1 MKVKKTALLATVTL
15 LAAFGVFV
23 FEYKKQVDDVI
34 KNDLEARI
42 VVFQKDQINFIEI
55 QKNPANNQTKYVMQ
69 KGPDGW
75 SILEPVQD
83 SADNDQIESLLDILT
98 TEKSMTVAKES
109 ADPTQLKLA
118 EFGLESPYTVFNFKN
133 NLGHSQKIYLGSQKN
148 FEGNSFIRVD
158 SQNKVLVAS
167 PVWHTKAEQ
176 NLMTYREKRL
186 YRESLSKVKVV
197 EVTSLTDKFTLNR
210 GDSVWTSQRHPQFV
224 LDQNKVRTMLKQ
236 IAESSVQDYVFDG
249 EPSNSLVQEKR
260 LVKAPVAVTFHTAQS
275 NWSVVVNQHEKDNA
289 VYAMTDRPT
298 NLVKI
303 DPTRWELFGN
313 LSLDSLR
320 DRSSQFKFAL
330 NEVSKVYFKN
340 ELVELSF
347 AKDKDE
353 WKSTQPVPP
362 ETDFSPVEL
371 VKLIGKIHDL
381 EVSEF
386 LDAEFKQKAPLALSA
401 KNMLILKSATDNLI
415 MQFNWG
421 PEVKLIKNGQPKDY
435 FYART
440 SLGDSVF
447 ALEKNFVERI
457 DLQQAF
463 KKKDQP

>member
-1 MKVKKTALLATVTL
+1 MKVKKTALLATITL

-23 FEYKKQVDDVI
+23 FEYKKQVDEVI
-34 KNDLEARI
+34 KNDLGSRI
-42 VVFQKDQINFIEI
+42 VIFQKEQINFIEI
-55 QKNPANNQTKYVMQ
+55 QKNPASNEIKYVMQ
-69 KGPDGW
+69 KGPEGW

-83 SADNDQIESLLDILT
+83 AADNDQIESLLDILAAEKFT
-98 TEKSMTVAKES
+98 TIAKES
-109 ADPTQLKLA
+109 ADQAQLKLA

-133 NLGHSQKIYLGSQKN
+133 NLGHSQKIFLGSQKN
-148 FEGNSFIRVD
+148 FEGNSFLRIN
-158 SQNKVLVAS
+158 SQNKILVAS

-186 YRESLSKVKVV
+186 YRGSLGKVKAV
-197 EVTSLTDKFTLNR
+197 EVTSLTDTFTLNR
-210 GDSVWTSQRHPQFV
+210 SSGLWASVQFPKFV

-236 IAESSVQDYVFDG
+236 IAESSVREYIFDG
-249 EPSNSLVQEKR
+249 EPSNSLVAEKK
-260 LVKAPVAVTFHTAQS
+260 LVKAPVAVTFQTDES
-275 NWSVVVNQHEKDNA
+275 NWSVVINQHEKDNA

-298 NLVKI
+298 NLLKI
-303 DPTRWELFGN
+303 DPTRWEMFGN

-330 NEVSKVYFKN
+330 NEVAKVYFKN
-340 ELVELSF
+340 EAVELSF
-347 AKDKDE
+347 AKEKDE
-353 WKSTQPVPP
+353 WKSLQPAPP
-362 ETDFSPVEL
+362 ETDFSQVEL
-371 VKLIGKIHDL
+371 VKVIGKIHDL

-421 PEVKLIKNGQPKDY
+421 PDVKLVKSGQSKDY

-440 SLGDSVF
+440 SLGDAVF
-447 ALEKNFVERI
+447 ALEKNFIERV
-457 DLQQAF
+457 DLQQVF
-463 KKKDQP
+463 KNKDQP